1 MRTCG
6 FVIAALLLCACASA
20 PPKAA
25 NALAVQD
32 PLALPAV
39 AVLIFVRADCPIA
52 NRYAPTIRE
61 LSERHAARGARFVL
75 VYTDADA
82 TAEVIAR
89 HEREYDLPLATLR
102 DPEHAWALRAGV
114 TVTPEVAVYDA
125 MHRLVYRGRI
135 DDRFAAPGISRPQ
148 ARTQDLEQVLQ
159 ALERGDSPPFTSTV
173 AIGCP
178 IPAL

>member
-1 MRTCG
+1 MRSLG
-6 FVIAALLLCACASA
+6 FLNVALLLCACTSSPPAQA
-20 PPKAA
+20 P
-25 NALAVQD
+25 LD
-32 PLALPAV
+32 LPRV

-61 LSERHAARGARFVL
+61 LAERHAARGARFVL

-89 HEREYDLPLATLR
+89 HEREYELPLETLR

-125 MHRLVYRGRI
+125 SHRLV
-135 DDRFAAPGISRPQ
+135 
-148 ARTQDLEQVLQ
+148 
-159 ALERGDSPPFTSTV
+159 
-173 AIGCP
+173 
-178 IPAL
+178 